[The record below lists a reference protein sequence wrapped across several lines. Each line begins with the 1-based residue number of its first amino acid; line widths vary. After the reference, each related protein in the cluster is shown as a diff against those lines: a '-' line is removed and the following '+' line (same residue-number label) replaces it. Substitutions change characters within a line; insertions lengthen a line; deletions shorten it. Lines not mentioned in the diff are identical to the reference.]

1 MHLTETQI
9 NDLIDDALDPAEAA
23 DVGAHLDSC
32 AQCSAVVA
40 GLRELTQRLSAL
52 PLSVP
57 PERDLRANI
66 WTQADRRT
74 LWHWRYPLAAAAIL
88 LIGITSTLT
97 VLFTR
102 GGNEPVVHVTE
113 TTGSVDL
120 VSLES
125 QYSTEVETLER
136 TLKERREELSPET
149 VRILEENLAIIDKA
163 IREARTALVNDPQSD
178 MLGELLR
185 SAYQRKLD
193 LLKQAARSS
202 AET

>member
-40 GLRELTQRLSAL
+40 GLRELMQRLSAL

-102 GGNEPVVHVTE
+102 GGNEPA
-113 TTGSVDL
+113 
-120 VSLES
+120 
-125 QYSTEVETLER
+125 
-136 TLKERREELSPET
+136 P
-149 VRILEENLAIIDKA
+149 A
-163 IREARTALVNDPQSD
+163 QS
-178 MLGELLR
+178 GYR
-185 SAYQRKLD
+185 
-193 LLKQAARSS
+193 
-202 AET
+202 